1 MMNPGNLV
9 FLAFAL
15 GLVLLAWQRTV
26 SRFRWLTLVA
36 FVLPVAFFSYRWAL
50 YREQILELRVAA
62 GAALVFNVL
71 FWLVYGR
78 THPPGHKGEITV
90 VGMEDVE

>member
-1 MMNPGNLV
+1 MNTGNLV
-9 FLAFAL
+9 FLAIAL

-26 SRFRWLTLVA
+26 SRFRWLALVA
-36 FVLPVAFFSYRWAL
+36 LVLPVAFFSYRWAL
-50 YREQILELRVAA
+50 YRQQTLELRYAA
-62 GAALVFNVL
+62 GAALAFNAL

-90 VGMEDVE
+90 VGMEDPE